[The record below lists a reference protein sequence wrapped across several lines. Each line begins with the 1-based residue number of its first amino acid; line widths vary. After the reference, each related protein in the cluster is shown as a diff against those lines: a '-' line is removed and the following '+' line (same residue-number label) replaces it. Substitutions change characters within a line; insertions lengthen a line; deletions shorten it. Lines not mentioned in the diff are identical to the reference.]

1 MKITVLD
8 GFTLNP
14 GDLSW
19 DGLKELGTLTIYERT
34 AEEDILSRSEGA
46 DALITNKTPL
56 NEESINALP
65 ILKYIGV
72 LATGYNVVDAAAA
85 AARKIPVTN
94 VPTYGTTAVAQ
105 LVFAL
110 LLEHCHHVK
119 DHSDAVYAGKWSNHI
134 DFCFWDFPLIELV
147 GKTMGIVGFGRIGRA
162 VGTIASAFGMKV
174 VAHDVYKTDPP
185 AEIADFAW
193 AEIDELFAISDA
205 VSLNC
210 PLTPE
215 NTGMV
220 NQKLFSMMKPTA
232 FLINAARGGLVADA
246 DLAEALNSGTIAG
259 AALDVVSNVEPPKS
273 DNPLLKAK
281 NCIITPHIAWAAK
294 ESRARL
300 MNTAVENF
308 KAFIDGRPQNVV
320 NL

>member
-19 DGLKELGTLTIYERT
+19 DGLKELGNLTIHERT
-34 AEEDILSRSEGA
+34 PAEDIFRRSEGS

-56 NEESINALP
+56 TEESINALP
-65 ILKYIGV
+65 DLKYIGV

-105 LVFAL
+105 FVFAL

-119 DHSDAVYAGKWSNHI
+119 DHSNAVYARKWSNHI

-162 VGTIASAFGMKV
+162 VGIIASAFGMKV
-174 VAHDVYKTDPP
+174 VAHDIYKAAPP
-185 AEIADFAW
+185 VEITDFAW
-193 AEIDELFAISDA
+193 AEIDELFSVSDA

-220 NQKLFSMMKPTA
+220 NQRLLSLMKPTA
-232 FLINAARGGLVADA
+232 FLINAARGGLVTDA
-246 DLAEALNSGTIAG
+246 DLAEALNGGTIAG

-273 DNPLLKAK
+273 DNPLLGAK

-300 MNTAVENF
+300 MTTAVENLR
-308 KAFIDGRPQNVV
+308 AFIDGTPQNVV
-320 NL
+320 NP

>member
-1 MKITVLD
+1 VKIVVLD

-19 DGLKELGTLTIYERT
+19 DGLKELGHLTIYERT

-46 DALITNKTPL
+46 DALVTNKTSL

-65 ILKYIGV
+65 GLKYIGV

-162 VGTIASAFGMKV
+162 VGKIAAAFGMKV
-174 VAHDVYKTDPP
+174 VAHDVYKADPP

-220 NQKLFSMMKPTA
+220 NQKLLSLMKPTA

-259 AALDVVSNVEPPKS
+259 AALDVVSNVEPPKL
-273 DNPLLKAK
+273 DNPLLKAR

-300 MNTAVENF
+300 MNTAVENL
-308 KAFIDGRPQNVV
+308 KAFIDGKPQNAV